1 MDHSRYTISQAAEM
15 LEVKDSVLRYWE
27 DELDLRVHRN
37 GQGHRYYT
45 GYDIQL
51 FMNIK
56 ELKRRGLQ
64 LRTIRGEIPQI
75 AMKAPGSTESKI
87 KLLPMKEE
95 APENPKTTDAENAC
109 MDRMCAFHEIL
120 ERLIREELKSKEEGE
135 KRFRSLDQTIRRHQ
149 IARREAAAS
158 MENKKNYRK
167 SRKKR

>member
-56 ELKRRGLQ
+56 ELKRKGLQ
-64 LRTIRGEIPQI
+64 LRTIRSQIPQI

-95 APENPKTTDAENAC
+95 PKKLEQADTETAC
-109 MDRMCAFHEIL
+109 IDRMRAFHEIL
-120 ERLIREELKSKEEGE
+120 ERLICEELKNKEEGE

-149 IARREAAAS
+149 TARREAAAS
-158 MENKKNYRK
+158 VENKKNYKRSRRK
-167 SRKKR
+167 R